1 MRAMHR
7 PARVLAVLALL
18 AGALACTAPKS
29 KICRDTCTREADCHE
44 SGPSEDTTFDE
55 GECIAA
61 CAALERDPETR
72 GLVTIHAE
80 CVKNAEGCR
89 GVLECK

>member
-1 MRAMHR
+1 MLRRALVF
-7 PARVLAVLALL
+7 AALA
-18 AGALACTAPKS
+18 ACTAPKS
-29 KICRDTCTREADCHE
+29 KICRDTCTREADCRE

-72 GLVTIHAE
+72 ALVQNRAQ
-80 CVKNAEGCR
+80 CVKSAASCR
-89 GVLECK
+89 AVLECK

>member
-1 MRAMHR
+1 MLRRAL
-7 PARVLAVLALL
+7 VLAALA
-18 AGALACTAPKS
+18 ACTAPKS

-61 CAALERDPETR
+61 CAALERDLETR
-72 GLVTIHAE
+72 ALVQNHAQ
-80 CVKNAEGCR
+80 CVKSASSCR
-89 GVLECK
+89 AVLECK

>member
-1 MRAMHR
+1 MLRWVL
-7 PARVLAVLALL
+7 VLAALA
-18 AGALACTAPKS
+18 ACTAPKS

-72 GLVTIHAE
+72 PLVTGHAQ
-80 CVKNAEGCR
+80 CVKSAASCR
-89 GVLECK
+89 AVLECK